1 MDYIDITDLLEEQ
14 GVNVFK
20 QEIQS
25 SIQHITSSIE
35 EKAEY
40 LEANGYEDNED
51 VIEAVLYD
59 ALLLIRKLRRKGV
72 IV

>member
-1 MDYIDITDLLEEQ
+1 MDYLDITDLLEEQ

-35 EKAEY
+35 EKVEY

-51 VIEAVLYD
+51 IIEAVLYD
-59 ALLLIRKLRRKGV
+59 TVKLIRKLRRKGV
-72 IV
+72 II

>member
-35 EKAEY
+35 EKVEY

-72 IV
+72 II

>member
-35 EKAEY
+35 EKVEY
-40 LEANGYEDNED
+40 SQ
-51 VIEAVLYD
+51 
-59 ALLLIRKLRRKGV
+59 
-72 IV
+72 